1 VTAAPAGRAPRPAL
15 ASQPDRPLRA
25 ILRLV
30 RLHAVSRRLPLAV
43 VLLAACAAGLR
54 GTLYG
59 HWDAYGALQLPL
71 IIEAACAAVIAVTA
85 GSPFGEPERA
95 TGRWLPFLRL
105 GAAVALTALAAG
117 LLAAAGT
124 GMPLAGGF
132 PDVLRN
138 VAGLTG
144 IGLLCAVLLGGPL
157 AWTGPL
163 TYSLAGVYALYTD
176 WHPPTLSTP
185 WLWPGRPPHDVGGAL
200 CAAVVFGAGLAAI
213 TIRGARDAA
222 GGEPP
227 A

>member
-1 VTAAPAGRAPRPAL
+1 VTAAPADRARRPVLASRPDQAPRT
-15 ASQPDRPLRA
+15 

-30 RLHAVSRRLPLAV
+30 WLHALSRRLPAALA
-43 VLLAACAAGLR
+43 LLTACAAGLR

-105 GAAVALTALAAG
+105 GAAVALTALAAC

-124 GMPLAGGF
+124 GMPLAGGL

-157 AWTGPL
+157 AWIGPL

-185 WLWPGRPPHDVGGAL
+185 WLWPARPPHDVDGAL
-200 CAAVVFGAGLAAI
+200 CAAGVFAAGLIAFAV
-213 TIRGARDAA
+213 RGARENAN
-222 GGEPP
+222 
-227 A
+227 

>member
-1 VTAAPAGRAPRPAL
+1 MAGTAGRAPRPV
-15 ASQPDRPLRA
+15 
-25 ILRLV
+25 LRLV
-30 RLHAVSRRLPLAV
+30 RLHAISRRLPAAV
-43 VLLAACAAGLR
+43 ALLAACAAGLR

-59 HWDAYGALQLPL
+59 HWDAYGAFQLPL
-71 IIEAACAAVIAVTA
+71 IFEAGCAVIIAVTA

-95 TGRWLPFLRL
+95 AGSRLPFLRL
-105 GAAVALTALAAG
+105 AAAAALTVLAAG

-124 GMPLAGGF
+124 GLSLAGGF

-157 AWTGPL
+157 AWIGPL
-163 TYSLAGVYALYTD
+163 AYLLAGLYGLYTD

-185 WLWPGRPPHDVGGAL
+185 WLWPARPPHDVGGAL
-200 CAAVVFGAGLAAI
+200 CAALVFGAGLAAI
-213 TIRGARDAA
+213 AIRGARDSA
-222 GGEPP
+222 GGEP

>member
-1 VTAAPAGRAPRPAL
+1 VTAAPAGRAPRPVL
-15 ASQPDRPLRA
+15 ASQPDHPLRA
-25 ILRLV
+25 VLRLV
-30 RLHAVSRRLPLAV
+30 RLHAVSRRLPLAAA
-43 VLLAACAAGLR
+43 LLAACAAGLR

-71 IIEAACAAVIAVTA
+71 IIEGACAAVIAVTA

-105 GAAVALTALAAG
+105 GAALALTALAAG
-117 LLAAAGT
+117 LLAAAGA

-132 PDVLRN
+132 PDILRN

-144 IGLLCAVLLGGPL
+144 IGLLGAVLLGGPL

-163 TYSLAGVYALYTD
+163 AYALAGVYALYTD

-222 GGEPP
+222 AGDPP